1 MFEFTKQDVLGVLG
15 GMGPVASAEFLKT
28 IYTVCRGDQEQE
40 FPVVMVYSDPTIPD
54 RTTAFRAGRNDEV
67 LDPLIVAF
75 NRLIGMG
82 ATKLMMCCM
91 TSHHLNA
98 QFPAAIRERLISLV
112 DIVFDQLA
120 QTDKRHVLIC
130 SSGTRE
136 FQLFENHERWEALKN
151 RFILPNEAEQ
161 YRIHHD
167 LIYPIKKNPDTR
179 ERLPIL
185 IELLSK
191 YKTDSFIVG
200 CSEIHLVAKQLIH
213 EARNQRKYSCIDP
226 LMVLAREISK
236 ERL

>member
-1 MFEFTKQDVLGVLG
+1 MNFEKQDVIGVLG

-28 IYTVCRGDQEQE
+28 IYTCCRGEREQE

-54 RTTAFRAGRNDEV
+54 RTTAFRAGRPDEV
-67 LDPLIVAF
+67 LEPLIVAF
-75 NRLIGMG
+75 NRLLGMG

-91 TSHHLNA
+91 TSHHLIP
-98 QFPAAIRERLISLV
+98 QFPAEIQERLISLL

-136 FQLFENHERWEALKN
+136 FQLFEKHERWESLKTHV
-151 RFILPNEAEQ
+151 ILPNEQEQ

-185 IELLSK
+185 ESLLSK

-200 CSEIHLVAKQLIH
+200 CSEIHLVAKQLVH
-213 EARNQRKYSCIDP
+213 SQTSQKRYSCIDP

>member
-1 MFEFTKQDVLGVLG
+1 MFEFSKQDVIGVLG
-15 GMGPVASAEFLKT
+15 GMGPMASAEFLKT
-28 IYTVCRGDQEQE
+28 IYVCCQGEQEQE

-54 RTTAFRAGRNDEV
+54 RTTAFRGGRTDEV
-67 LDPLIVAF
+67 LEPLLSAF

-91 TSHHLNA
+91 TSHHLIPH
-98 QFPAAIRERLISLV
+98 FPPAVRERLISLP
-112 DIVFDQLA
+112 DIVFEQLA
-120 QTDKRHVLIC
+120 QTDRRHLLIC

-136 FQLFENHERWEALKN
+136 FQLFEQHERWESLQG
-151 RFILPNEAEQ
+151 RIILPDEAEQ

-185 IELLSK
+185 EALLRK

-200 CSEIHLVAKQLIH
+200 CSEIHLVAKQLVFSESNH
-213 EARNQRKYSCIDP
+213 NKYKCIDP
-226 LMVLAREISK
+226 LMILAQEIAK

>member
-1 MFEFTKQDVLGVLG
+1 
-15 GMGPVASAEFLKT
+15 MGPVASAEFLKT
-28 IYTVCRGDQEQE
+28 IYSCCRGEQEQE

-54 RTTAFRAGRNDEV
+54 RTTAFRAGRPNEV
-67 LDPLIVAF
+67 LEPLIVAF

-91 TSHHLNA
+91 TSHHLVT
-98 QFPAAIRERLISLV
+98 QFPSAIQERLISLP
-112 DIVFDQLA
+112 DIVFDQVA
-120 QTDKRHVLIC
+120 QTDKRHLLIC

-136 FQLFENHERWEALKN
+136 FQLFENHERWESLKS
-151 RFILPNEAEQ
+151 RIILPNEAEQ
-161 YRIHHD
+161 YRVHHD

-185 IELLSK
+185 TALLSK

-213 EARNQRKYSCIDP
+213 SDRNRKTYSCIDP
-226 LMVLAREISK
+226 FMVLAREIAE

>member
-1 MFEFTKQDVLGVLG
+1 MNFTKQDVIGVLG
-15 GMGPVASAEFLKT
+15 GMGPMASAEFLKT
-28 IYTVCRGDQEQE
+28 IYTCCEGDVEQE

-54 RTTAFRAGRNDEV
+54 RTSAFRAGHDDEV
-67 LDPLIVAF
+67 LEPLLVAF
-75 NRLIGMG
+75 NRLLGMG

-91 TSHHLNA
+91 TSHHLLP
-98 QFPAAIRERLISLV
+98 QFPDALRERMISLP

-120 QTDKRHVLIC
+120 HTSKRHVLIC

-136 FQLFENHERWEALKN
+136 FQLFEKHERWESLKD
-151 RFILPNEAEQ
+151 RIILPNEAEQ

-185 IELLSK
+185 GALLSK

-200 CSEIHLVAKQLIH
+200 CSEIHLVAKQLVH
-213 EARNQRKYSCIDP
+213 SDRNQKRYSCIDP
-226 LMVLAREISK
+226 LMVLAREIAK

>member
-1 MFEFTKQDVLGVLG
+1 MFSKEDVIGVLG
-15 GMGPVASAEFLKT
+15 GMGPMASAEFLKT
-28 IYTVCRGDQEQE
+28 IYTCCDGDVEQE

-54 RTTAFRAGRNDEV
+54 RTSAFRAGRPDEV
-67 LDPLIVAF
+67 LEPLMVAF
-75 NRLIGMG
+75 NRLLGMG

-91 TSHHLNA
+91 TSHHLLP
-98 QFPAAIRERLISLV
+98 QFSAEVQERMISLP

-120 QTDKRHVLIC
+120 QTNRRHVLIC

-136 FQLFENHERWEALKN
+136 FQLFEKHERWESLKD
-151 RFILPNEAEQ
+151 RIILPNEADQ

-185 IELLSK
+185 GALLSK

-200 CSEIHLVAKQLIH
+200 CSEIHLVAKQLVH
-213 EARNQRKYSCIDP
+213 SDRNQKRYSCIDP
-226 LMVLAREISK
+226 LMVLAREIAK

>member
-1 MFEFTKQDVLGVLG
+1 MFAKEDVLGVLG
-15 GMGPVASAEFLKT
+15 GMGPMASAEFLKT

-54 RTTAFRAGRNDEV
+54 RTTAFRAGRNNEV
-67 LDPLIVAF
+67 LEPLVTAF

-91 TSHHLNA
+91 TSHHLIHD
-98 QFPAAIRERLISLV
+98 FPIEIRERLMSLP

-120 QTDKRHVLIC
+120 QTDKRHVLVC

-136 FQLFENHERWEALKN
+136 FQLFEKHERWEAMKHC
-151 RFILPNEAEQ
+151 FILPHEADQ

-185 IELLSK
+185 TELLSK

-213 EARNQRKYSCIDP
+213 SDRTQKKYSCIDP

-236 ERL
+236 ERI